1 MDTNTQNLTQA
12 HRQWAS
18 RPADE
23 RFSSLQ
29 NMYDF
34 CLKSATNAET
44 ENFLLKNSRVEQE
57 GDNDIVV
64 VTPANRRLM
73 FNDWSFRQFCKRINA
88 PADYLATL
96 PADMVVKNVNYGLQN
111 NDDTDTQMYFD
122 KETNVAR
129 AITSQRYGRILNHEV
144 VKAVM
149 DLPGNWKT
157 PPARPAFEGQASRIA
172 TEADCMENSLVKPG
186 DVIADAGLYANDRNM
201 FAFLIDPEKRI
212 EDGSD
217 GGLSRGFFVRNSE
230 VGDCIWEIVTFLFRT
245 VCGNHIVWSAS
256 DVKSMKIK
264 HLGKAKSRYDTLIAS
279 DLKKYA
285 EESAVEDTQWIE
297 RARSLELGKN
307 LEDVQD
313 LIFAKK
319 RFAGK
324 KQVEAAYDLGS
335 KFETV
340 DGNPNTAW
348 GLSNAFTRLSQLEKN
363 VDERLG
369 MDMVASKILALAK

>member
-1 MDTNTQNLTQA
+1 MDTNLYQA
-12 HRQWAS
+12 HRQWSS

-23 RFSSLQ
+23 RFSSLSA
-29 NMYDF
+29 MYDF
-34 CLKSATNAET
+34 CLNSAINAES
-44 ENFLLKNSRVEQE
+44 ENFLLKNSRVEKE
-57 GDNDIVV
+57 GEHDIAI

-96 PADMVVKNVNYGLQN
+96 PADMVIAAANYGLQN
-111 NDDTDTQMYFD
+111 NDDTDTQVYFD

-144 VKAVM
+144 VKAIM

-157 PPARPAFEGQASRIA
+157 PPARPAFEGQKSRIA
-172 TEADCMENSLVKPG
+172 TEADCSENSLVKPG
-186 DVIADAGLYANDRNM
+186 DTIADAGLYANDRNM
-201 FAFLIDPEKRI
+201 FAFLIDPDKRI
-212 EDGSD
+212 DDGSE

-230 VGDCIWEIVTFLFRT
+230 VGDCIWEVVTFLFRT

-256 DVKSMKIK
+256 DVKSIKVK
-264 HLGKAKSRYDTLIAS
+264 HLGKAKSRYDTIIAK
-279 DLKKYA
+279 DLKDYA
-285 EESAVEDTQWIE
+285 EKSTSEDNAWINQ
-297 RARSLELGKN
+297 AKSLELGKN

-324 KQVEAAYDLGS
+324 KQVELAYDLGT
-335 KFETV
+335 KYETT
-340 DGNPNTAW
+340 DGNPNTAY
-348 GLSNAFTRLSQLEKN
+348 GLANAFTRLSQLEKN
-363 VDERLG
+363 VDDRLS
-369 MDMVASKILALAK
+369 MDLVASKILALAK